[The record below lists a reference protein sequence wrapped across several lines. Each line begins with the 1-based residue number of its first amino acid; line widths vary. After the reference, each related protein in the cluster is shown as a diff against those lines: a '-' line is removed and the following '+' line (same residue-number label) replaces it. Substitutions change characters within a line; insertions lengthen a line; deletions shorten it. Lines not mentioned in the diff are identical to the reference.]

1 MAKRVFKTDLSI
13 KGIEALKR
21 QLLQYKDSLPIK
33 CETLVYRLFLRAVE
47 K

>member
-1 MAKRVFKTDLSI
+1 MAKKVFKSDLSV
-13 KGIEALKR
+13 KGVEALKS